1 MFPSLEA
8 EKCDNLEMPTERKKA
23 SNKSLFP
30 VARRQREGGEGG
42 PNKMEKKNLDTVILF
57 RPKISEKDVTLLLH
71 ILFQAGWGAS

>member
-30 VARRQREGGEGG
+30 VARRQRDGG

-71 ILFQAGWGAS
+71 ILFQARWGAS